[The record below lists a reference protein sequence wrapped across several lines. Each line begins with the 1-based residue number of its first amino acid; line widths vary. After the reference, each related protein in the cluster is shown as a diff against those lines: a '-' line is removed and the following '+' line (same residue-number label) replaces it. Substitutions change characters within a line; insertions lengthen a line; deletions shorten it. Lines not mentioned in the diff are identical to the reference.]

1 MEENTHTTQTYLS
14 FKVGEETY
22 AVHTKYVISILALK
36 PITKL
41 PEAPAYVRGVIN
53 FRGSA
58 LPIFD
63 MRIMLGLPES
73 EGNMETSIVSTEIN
87 VSNSLLKIGF
97 LVDSLTGVFNILPEE
112 ILPAP
117 TVSKKMKSNWIEG
130 LVRNDETF
138 TQMLKLDSLI
148 SEFDQEWVNNISST
162 IEQ

>member
-1 MEENTHTTQTYLS
+1 MENTLNTSQTYLS
-14 FKVGEETY
+14 FKVGDETY

-63 MRIMLGLPES
+63 MRIMLGLPEAES
-73 EGNMETSIVSTEIN
+73 NMETSIVSTEIGLN
-87 VSNSLLKIGF
+87 DTTLKIGF

-112 ILPAP
+112 ILPSP
-117 TVSKKMKSNWIEG
+117 SVSKKMKSNWIEG

-138 TQMLKLDSLI
+138 TQMLKLDSLV
-148 SEFDQEWVNNISST
+148 SEFDQEWVQNITNT